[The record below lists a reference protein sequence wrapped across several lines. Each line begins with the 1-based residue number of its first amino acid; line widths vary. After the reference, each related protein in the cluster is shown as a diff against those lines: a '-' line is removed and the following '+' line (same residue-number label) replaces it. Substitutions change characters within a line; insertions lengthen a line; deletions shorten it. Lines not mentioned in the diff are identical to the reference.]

1 MRKIFLL
8 GLALASSAAL
18 VAAKSPPTA
27 VDFSGAWVLDTSQTK
42 NLPQG
47 LDSYSMNIKQSEQRL
62 AVQTTLKGDLRPMAS
77 VPNGPN
83 GRNGPN
89 AGGNQGPGTTGP
101 YPGTT
106 PGGYPGGMGGGMG
119 VPRIGGMGMP
129 GGMGRGPMGE
139 GMPGGGMPGGG
150 GGIGR
155 HRHGRKPQGATAFM
169 LYPSRAVYNLDGSE
183 SAAKM
188 GGDGQNN
195 ATLRANWEKGGKEL
209 RLALTGD
216 DNSDRRGRQLQLK
229 DDWKMSKDGQT
240 LKVDRT
246 VKTPGG
252 SKTLHLVFHKQDSTA
267 ATNPAS

>member
-1 MRKIFLL
+1 MSKKTFLMS
-8 GLALASSAAL
+8 LALATSAAL
-18 VAAKSPPTA
+18 VAAKSPPQA
-27 VDFSGAWVLDTSQTK
+27 VDFSGTWVLDTNQTK
-42 NLPQG
+42 NLPDG
-47 LDSYSMNIKQSEQRL
+47 LESYSMNIKQNEQRI
-62 AVQTTLKGDLRPMAS
+62 AVQTTLKGDLRPMAR

-89 AGGNQGPGTTGP
+89 SGGNQGPGTAGP
-101 YPGTT
+101 YPGT

-119 VPRIGGMGMP
+119 MPRVGGMGMP

-150 GGIGR
+150 GGVGR
-155 HRHGRKPQGATAFM
+155 RRSRGKSQNIAAFR
-169 LYPSRAVYNLDGSE
+169 LYPGKAVYNLDGSE
-183 SAAKM
+183 STAKM
-188 GGDGQNN
+188 GGSGQNN

-209 RLALTGD
+209 RLALNGG

-229 DDWKMSKDGQT
+229 DEWKMAKDGQT

-267 ATNPAS
+267 ATKAAS